1 MEPRRLVRVIYQ
13 KQKKYYLIVPSVTL
27 DNNEYAYTFP
37 VEKIESDSP
46 EVLFDAIAEV
56 MEKYCRL
63 PVSHEWVWIKTSHEE
78 TGENIW
84 VREAQ
89 PKPVFFDDQKFRK
102 DFGYEYGN
110 LVQTATSVVMMEKLE
125 DESYRFEFW
134 STDGMYKERLE
145 CSGQGSRENIINVMT
160 QALSKSEMN
169 RAARPKFY

>member
-13 KQKKYYLIVPSVTL
+13 KQKKYYLIVPCVTL
-27 DNNEYAYTFP
+27 DNNGYAYTFP

-63 PVSHEWVWIKTSHEE
+63 PVSHEWVWIKTSLEE

-110 LVQTATSVVMMEKLE
+110 LVQTATSVIMMEKLE

-145 CSGQGSRENIINVMT
+145 CSGQGSREDIINVIT